1 MAADKAGGGARGWPR
16 PASRAGASGLNQLA
30 DVLKRTLADLK
41 GVGADFAVVGGLAV
55 SARSE
60 PRFTRDIDY
69 AVVVSS
75 DQAAEGVVHSLLGR
89 GYRLQTL
96 LEQKRL
102 GRIATVRL
110 VSPHHQEVFVDLLF
124 ASSGIEREV
133 VQGATPLRLVRGVTA
148 KVASIGHLLAMKVL
162 SVNKERKQDHADI
175 LQLLR
180 FAGPS
185 DLRTARAALRLIE
198 KRRYH
203 RGRSLRGK
211 LERFI
216 GEVQGR

>member
-1 MAADKAGGGARGWPR
+1 MIH
-16 PASRAGASGLNQLA
+16 LA
-30 DVLKRTLADLK
+30 DVLKKTLADLK

-55 SARSE
+55 SVRSE

-69 AVVVSS
+69 AVVDAS
-75 DQAAEGVVHSLLGR
+75 DPAAEGVIHSLLGR
-89 GYRLQTL
+89 GYRLRNL

-110 VSPHHQEVFVDLLF
+110 VSPYHQEVFVDLLF

-133 VQGATPLRLVRGVTA
+133 VQAAKPVRLLRGVTA

-162 SVNKERKQDHADI
+162 SVNKVRKQDHADI

-198 KRRYH
+198 KRRFH
-203 RGRSLRGK
+203 RGRALIGK
-211 LERFI
+211 LDRFI
-216 GEVQGR
+216 GTGT

>member
-1 MAADKAGGGARGWPR
+1 MNH
-16 PASRAGASGLNQLA
+16 LT
-30 DVLKRTLADLK
+30 DVLKRTMVDLED
-41 GVGADFAVVGGLAV
+41 VGADFAVVGGLAV

-69 AVVVSS
+69 AVVVPT
-75 DQAAEGVVHSLLGR
+75 DGAAERLVNSLLAK
-89 GYRLQTL
+89 GYHLQAL

-110 VSPHHQEVFVDLLF
+110 ISPHHRDVFVDLLF
-124 ASSGIEREV
+124 ASCGIEKEV
-133 VQGATPLRLVRGVTA
+133 VGAATPIRLLRGVTT

-162 SVNKERKQDHADI
+162 SVNKERTQDHADI

-180 FAGPS
+180 YAAPS

-203 RGRSLRGK
+203 RRRSLSGK

-216 GEVQGR
+216 VRQRG

>member
-1 MAADKAGGGARGWPR
+1 M
-16 PASRAGASGLNQLA
+16 NHLA
-30 DVLKRTLADLK
+30 DVLRRTMVDLK
-41 GVGADFAVVGGLAV
+41 DVGADFAVVGGLAV

-75 DQAAEGVVHSLLGR
+75 DQAAERLVGSLLGK

-96 LEQKRL
+96 LEQRRL

-110 VSPHHQEVFVDLLF
+110 ISPHHEEVFVDLLF
-124 ASSGIEREV
+124 ASCGIEEEV
-133 VQGATPLRLVRGVTA
+133 VRAATPIRLLRGVTA
-148 KVASIGHLLAMKVL
+148 KVASIGHLLAMKAL
-162 SVNKERKQDHADI
+162 SVNRERKQDHADI
-175 LQLLR
+175 LQLLQ

-185 DLRTARAALRLIE
+185 DLKTARAALRLIE

-203 RGRSLRGK
+203 RGRSVSGK
-211 LERFI
+211 LETFI
-216 GEVQGR
+216 SRQRR